1 MSIGWP
7 QDLIPNPSFNWQYK
21 CKTITRVSA
30 MISEDIEVPEL
41 SSPSDNPPRYE
52 DLVEQDNTEGKSRHT
67 NPIKSIIK
75 KSDKNK
81 PRRSDTNTDKD
92 VGSVNLRHSLSVLSE
107 ESYTNMDLSLITVHM
122 TEGDTPPRRQG
133 KEITLDMLSHRQ
145 RADTAHVHK
154 RSCGFP
160 DKSCCCAPT
169 TLGEKS
175 SDSYVA
181 LVDGKS
187 GNGLT
192 KRACDGD
199 SRGPETM
206 NTQL

>member
-7 QDLIPNPSFNWQYK
+7 HDLIPNASFKWQYK
-21 CKTITRVSA
+21 CRTITCVSA
-30 MISEDIEVPEL
+30 MILEDIEVPEL

-52 DLVEQDNTEGKSRHT
+52 DLVEQDEGKSRHT

-92 VGSVNLRHSLSVLSE
+92 MGTVNLRHSLSVLSE
-107 ESYTNMDLSLITVHM
+107 ESYTNTDLSLITVHM
-122 TEGDTPPRRQG
+122 TDSDTPPRRQG
-133 KEITLDMLSHRQ
+133 KEITLDLLSHRHH
-145 RADTAHVHK
+145 ADTARVHK

-160 DKSCCCAPT
+160 EKSCCCAPT
-169 TLGEKS
+169 SLSEKS

-187 GNGLT
+187 GNGLA
-192 KRACDGD
+192 KRTYDGD
-199 SRGPETM
+199 RGPETL